1 MPAVGVVVDLL
12 EKDGVYAL
20 SASFTEDRLNFVFGS
35 LMLKLA
41 ILAGPSPG

>member
-20 SASFTEDRLNFVFGS
+20 SASFTEDRFNFVFGS
-35 LMLKLA
+35 VDVKACDLS
-41 ILAGPSPG
+41 GT